1 MRNALLAVAA
11 VVAAVF
17 AGWVLDDKVLGGDIA
32 RNTSIAGVDVGRLD
46 IDEAAELLTDGRLT
60 DRPIE
65 LRHDTNSLTI
75 TAAELGVM
83 VDAELALTDAAEQ
96 PDLIAQPIRWIG
108 SLFGNRSFDVRYT
121 IDVDVL
127 GEVVAGSDSI
137 FDLDFGLPQ
146 LELVNGRFV
155 EADVASLPIVDADEL
170 RDLVLDAAITG
181 GNGIAVIEI
190 PITGSEAVDRGA
202 DELIAEAHRLTK
214 NGIALRVPGII
225 TQRRVSQSAL
235 RSWLVF
241 GGTIDEPTISLDEQ
255 LAQSTVEALFIDYGE
270 AGDEPTF
277 TIDDVGRVRI
287 VGSSPGAVCCT
298 LDTPERIL
306 AGMEAGER
314 IVELRPR
321 EDPGVRGIEWAK
333 SLGIVEVIGEFTT
346 NYQPNQTRNINI
358 QRIAE
363 LTQGAVIEPGGEFSI
378 NDYVGRRTRENGFV
392 DAGVISNG
400 VFTTSV
406 GGGISQYATTLFNA
420 AFFAGLDFGD
430 YQSHSIYISRY
441 PYGREATVNFP
452 NVDLEI
458 LNTTPYGVLLWPT
471 TDETSITVTLYGT
484 KWVEGAQT
492 GQTERRQGVSCIRVT
507 TERTRTYLEDGRTE
521 IDTVFARYRPE
532 GVRCDGS
539 PSDPADR
546 TTTTTSTVPPAT
558 TVP

>member
-1 MRNALLAVAA
+1 MRNAPLSVAA